1 MQHIDS
7 IYEIG
12 LVTDQMLVLREDP
25 EHNGFQ
31 DITRFVR
38 DLKLDVEYGLYDDG
52 WLDEESSF
60 HVLAGQTGT
69 VSLTFMYPGVLS
81 GGEETEIYV
90 DGELYQ
96 TIPVTENVYYA
107 QIQAKAGQVLDI
119 QIKNNFYMQNA
130 QEQRGETRL
139 ATLVEIAAD

>member
-1 MQHIDS
+1 MEDIRDRLFQKVA
-7 IYEIG
+7 EKRFRA
-12 LVTDQMLVLREDP
+12 VLTAER
-25 EHNGFQ
+25 
-31 DITRFVR
+31 
-38 DLKLDVEYGLYDDG
+38 
-52 WLDEESSF
+52 
-60 HVLAGQTGT
+60 A
-69 VSLTFMYPGVLS
+69 GVLS

-96 TIPVTENVYYA
+96 TIPVTENIYYA